1 MNTQSI
7 ILLLAVILV
16 AAFVLYRYLR
26 GDGKCSCCDCCS
38 KNDCP
43 AHILLLLFLPA
54 GSLTAFAQGVDATT
68 GASDLQPIQHSEK
81 QILAYSND
89 STRDVYRIP
98 AIARNKKG
106 ELVAIY
112 DYRVCGTDIGFGE
125 VDQVMRISKN
135 NGRKWSEET
144 KIADGIGGSE
154 NVFGVGF
161 GDPALCLDR
170 ESGRGVLITVSG
182 KCIYAY
188 AKADHRPFV
197 ARQTT
202 TDGGHT
208 WSAPEDI
215 TQQFW
220 GRKGALF
227 QQTDTDDGTGVFAWA
242 GFFGSGKIL
251 QSRVTKVGSY
261 YRLYAALLLR
271 GTGLKGAYVVYSDDM
286 GMTWQLLGGN
296 PALQA
301 APDSDEPKVEELPSG
316 QIVLSGRKWYGRTF
330 NIWTFAQGSTTEGSW
345 DKPVNSHDVPTG
357 IKVGAN
363 SCNGEILIVRG
374 RRTADGKR
382 VHVAL
387 QSLPKADTRADV
399 SIYYKVL
406 EEPKADGQ
414 SGSQGRSYTSATFAE
429 GWKLGLQVTDKRS
442 AYSTMC
448 QQKDG
453 RIAFFYEE
461 EPYIYNMVYV
471 PLTLEQ
477 VTQGEVK

>member
-7 ILLLAVILV
+7 ILLAAVVVV

-26 GDGKCSCCDCCS
+26 SDNKCSCCDGCNKDCCS
-38 KNDCP
+38 SR
-43 AHILLLLFLPA
+43 ILLLLLLPMSA
-54 GSLTAFAQGVDATT
+54 TALAQGVDATT
-68 GASDLQPIQHSEK
+68 GATELYPGLRSEK

-98 AIARNKKG
+98 AIAKNKKG

-112 DYRVCGTDIGFGE
+112 DYRVGGTDIGFGE

-144 KIADGIGGSE
+144 KIADGMGGNE
-154 NVFGVGF
+154 NIFGVGF

-188 AKADHRPFV
+188 GNATNRPFI
-197 ARQTT
+197 ARQIT

-208 WSAPEDI
+208 WSEPVDI
-215 TQQFW
+215 TSQFW
-220 GRKGALF
+220 GTEHSLF
-227 QQTDTDDGTGVFAWA
+227 QSTKTDDGMGVFAWA

-251 QSRVTKVGSY
+251 QSRVTKVGDC

-271 GTGLKGAYVVYSDDM
+271 GTGLKGAYVVFSDDM
-286 GMTWQLLGGN
+286 GMTWQLLGGD
-296 PALQA
+296 ATVQA

-330 NIWTFAQGSTTEGSW
+330 NVWTFAEGSTTEGSW
-345 DKPVNSHDVPTG
+345 DTPVNSHDVPTG

-374 RRTADGKR
+374 RLTQNGKR
-382 VHVAL
+382 CHVAL

-406 EEPKADGQ
+406 EEGKK
-414 SGSQGRSYTSATFAE
+414 YTSAEFAE
-429 GWKLGLQVTDKRS
+429 GWKLGLQVTKKRS

-448 QQKDG
+448 LQKDG

-461 EPYIYNMVYV
+461 EPYIFNMVYV
-471 PLTLEQ
+471 PLTLSQ
-477 VTQGEVK
+477 ATNGAVK